1 MSVGR
6 AYVAFDLDQVPH
18 SDIQDFLHW
27 FDLAAEFDDDSG
39 ATTPM
44 LTRWYETLLARYQP
58 TPGWD
63 GTKYFVASDFVWARI
78 NAPDAEET
86 ARQLARELGV
96 GFYITGAS
104 IIEVELPDGTV
115 IA

>member
-18 SDIQDFLHW
+18 GDIQDFLHW

-39 ATTPM
+39 TTTPE
-44 LTRWYETLLARYQP
+44 LTRWYEALRAQYQP

-63 GTKYFVASDFVWARI
+63 GTKYFVARDFVWARI
-78 NAPDAEET
+78 SDAAAEDT

-96 GFYITGAS
+96 GFYITGDS
-104 IIEVELPDGTV
+104 TIKVELPDGTV